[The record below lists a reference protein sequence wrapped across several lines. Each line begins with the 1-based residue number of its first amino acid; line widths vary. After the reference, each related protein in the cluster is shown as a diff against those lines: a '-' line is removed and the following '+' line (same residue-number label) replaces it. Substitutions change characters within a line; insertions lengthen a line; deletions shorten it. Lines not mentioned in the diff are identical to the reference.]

1 MKVLAII
8 PARSGSKEIKNK
20 NIKKI
25 NNISL
30 IERAYKIAK
39 VSKIFDKIII
49 STDSDYYKKLME
61 KKKIK
66 IFSLRSKKYSG
77 DKSTDLQLLRYEIKK
92 NEKLF
97 NQKYSVIA
105 LLQPTSPMRKV
116 SDLKN
121 CFEQIK
127 KKKIDAVWTLSK
139 VDKKFNP
146 IKLLEL
152 KKDKI
157 KYYTNLGE
165 KFVSRQVLGDYYI
178 RNGIAYFFSR
188 KTIVK
193 YNTIL
198 PKKNGYVIINRRVI
212 NIDSYK
218 DLINA
223 KKILQK

>member
-39 VSKIFDKIII
+39 ASRIFDQIII
-49 STDSDYYKKLME
+49 STDSDYYAKLMQR
-61 KKKIK
+61 KKIK

-77 DKSTDLQLLRYEIKK
+77 DKSTDLQLLKYEITK
-92 NEKLF
+92 NENFF

-105 LLQPTSPMRKV
+105 LLQPTSPMRTV
-116 SDLKN
+116 NDLKN
-121 CFEQIK
+121 CFQKLKTK
-127 KKKIDAVWTLSK
+127 KLDAVWTLSK
-139 VDKKFNP
+139 IDRKFNP

-157 KYYTNLGE
+157 KYYNNLG
-165 KFVSRQVLGDYYI
+165 KNFISRQLLSDYYI
-178 RNGIAYFFSR
+178 RNGIAYFFKR
-188 KTIVK
+188 KSIMN

-198 PKKNGYVIINRRVI
+198 PKKTGYIIISRNII
-212 NIDSYK
+212 NIDSNK
-218 DLINA
+218 DLREA